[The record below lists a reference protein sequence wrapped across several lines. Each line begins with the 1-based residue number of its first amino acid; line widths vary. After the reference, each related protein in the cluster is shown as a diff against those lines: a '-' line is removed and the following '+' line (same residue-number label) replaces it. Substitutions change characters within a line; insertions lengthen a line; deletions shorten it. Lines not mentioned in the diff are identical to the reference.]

1 MHRIESCIP
10 QSIAKAWGA
19 QGNVREFVGHAGPTV
34 NSDANVPMPSQY
46 NTEERTSR
54 GLYSGVALLTHAGR
68 DRNAYFPSR
77 CGSVD
82 ELNSKNVNVAV
93 ADVGDHFHVPVS
105 WIGPTALCIRLV
117 TIRDIVR
124 E

>member
-1 MHRIESCIP
+1 MNLLVTLDP
-10 QSIAKAWGA
+10 PSIQTLTFPCPRNTTLRSVLVGA
-19 QGNVREFVGHAGPTV
+19 
-34 NSDANVPMPSQY
+34 S
-46 NTEERTSR
+46 
-54 GLYSGVALLTHAGR
+54 YSGVALRTHAGR